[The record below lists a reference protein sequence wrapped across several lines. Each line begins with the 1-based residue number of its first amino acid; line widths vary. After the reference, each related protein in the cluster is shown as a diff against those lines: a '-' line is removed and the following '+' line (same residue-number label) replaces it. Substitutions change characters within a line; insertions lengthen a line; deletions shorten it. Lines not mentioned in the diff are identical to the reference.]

1 MKNIFVERQIKEKL
15 LHLINTF
22 PIVALTGCRQCG
34 KSTLLKKMFPD
45 WQYVSLEDLDIR
57 EIAQNDPRYFL
68 SLYPEKTIFD
78 EIQRVPSLFSYIQ
91 SHVDKLNKTGIFILS
106 GSQNFLLMESISQSL
121 AGRTAILNLSTFSI
135 RELKSS
141 SLLIEN
147 INECMFTGFYP
158 RIYDQKPLPQDFYQ
172 SYIKTYIERDVREL
186 KNISDL
192 SVFHKFIRLCA
203 GRTGQIL
210 NTSELATEAGISVL
224 TVKSWISVLET
235 SGIIFQLRP
244 YFNNFGK
251 RLIKSPKLYFYDT
264 GLVCSLLG
272 LQNYQQLEIHYLR
285 GGIFENLI
293 ISNYFKE
300 CYFKGQEPN
309 AYFWRDSNG
318 LEIDLV
324 VEENQKIKLYEIKSS
339 NTMNEKFFTSMNK
352 VANLANVS
360 LEDTNVIYAGD
371 RTLPANSL
379 HGGYIS
385 WKDW

>member
-15 LHLINTF
+15 LYLINTF

-68 SLYPEKTIFD
+68 SLYSEKTIFD

-135 RELKSS
+135 KELKSS

-272 LQNYQQLEIHYLR
+272 LQNYQQLETHYLR

-379 HGGYIS
+379 HGGYTS

>member
-1 MKNIFVERQIKEKL
+1 MKHIFVERQIKEKL
-15 LHLINTF
+15 LYLINTF
-22 PIVALTGCRQCG
+22 PILALTGCRQCG
-34 KSTLLKKMFPD
+34 KSTLLKKIFPD

-147 INECMFTGFYP
+147 IDECMFTGFYP

-210 NTSELATEAGISVL
+210 NASELAIEAGISVL

-272 LQNYQQLEIHYLR
+272 LQNYQQLETHYLR

-293 ISNYFKE
+293 ISNYLKD

-352 VANLANVS
+352 VAKLANIS

-371 RTLPANSL
+371 IALPANSL